1 MQDANA
7 CNANEVLTNEYLS
20 YLAESETDE
29 ADRRAAWNY
38 IVNSTAVWDGNPV
51 YMGYVPRLFSQD
63 AYNLFKTTSETLY
76 DILGKVIKE
85 YQSNPE
91 YRALFKFD
99 ERLEQLTLAPTG
111 YTDPLPITRVDCF
124 LNEDTGKLRFCEF
137 NTDGT
142 SGMNENREAFA
153 CIAQS
158 EPYRRLAQNHALS
171 NCDTDLFSGW
181 VDTFLSIYSRYD
193 AKVEKPRIAIVDFL
207 ENAAFE
213 EFKVYAG
220 IFKERGFDISIFDV
234 RKLSFD
240 GEHLHGKNA
249 AWGDSDVDIDVI
261 WRRTVASDLLE
272 HWDESQPL
280 VQAYLAHK
288 VCLIGG
294 FATNIVHDKQVF
306 RVLHRPETAA
316 LLTEKEATL
325 VKECIPFTTFLDPAE
340 IDIDE
345 VKANP
350 ARWVLKPSDGYCSKN
365 VTVGHDCDAETWA
378 KLIDESLAQTMG
390 TSQRFL
396 VQECCEL
403 YKTATVPLYGK
414 DEDFT
419 AQPVMFNNLTG
430 LYLMGGRFSGV
441 FNRLGPGAIIMG
453 RKGGVTSATVWVDV
467 DASAAAE

>member
-51 YMGYVPRLFSQD
+51 YMGYVPRLFGQD

-76 DILGKVIKE
+76 GILSKVIRE

-99 ERLEQLTLAPTG
+99 ERLGQLMLAPTG

-158 EPYRRLAQNHALS
+158 EPYRRLAQDHALS
-171 NCDTDLFSGW
+171 NCDTDLFPGW

-220 IFKERGFDISIFDV
+220 IFKERGVDISIFDV
-234 RKLSFD
+234 R
-240 GEHLHGKNA
+240 
-249 AWGDSDVDIDVI
+249 
-261 WRRTVASDLLE
+261 
-272 HWDESQPL
+272 
-280 VQAYLAHK
+280 
-288 VCLIGG
+288 
-294 FATNIVHDKQVF
+294 
-306 RVLHRPETAA
+306 
-316 LLTEKEATL
+316 
-325 VKECIPFTTFLDPAE
+325 
-340 IDIDE
+340 
-345 VKANP
+345 
-350 ARWVLKPSDGYCSKN
+350 
-365 VTVGHDCDAETWA
+365 
-378 KLIDESLAQTMG
+378 
-390 TSQRFL
+390 
-396 VQECCEL
+396 EL
-403 YKTATVPLYGK
+403 
-414 DEDFT
+414 
-419 AQPVMFNNLTG
+419 
-430 LYLMGGRFSGV
+430 
-441 FNRLGPGAIIMG
+441 
-453 RKGGVTSATVWVDV
+453 
-467 DASAAAE
+467 